1 MIQKL
6 DYPVVSNSPVP
17 IVESQGGRQDCALT
31 ASWIDSVEQLKSLV
45 PDWQQLVEAAVHPN
59 VSVTPEFLIPAWEHL
74 ATDPVRIAVVR
85 AQSDN
90 ALVAL
95 VPIVST
101 RLYRLPIKSAQIW
114 NHDQSFDNSPL
125 IHRDHVESSLSSIL
139 ALLKQDGF
147 KLFGLNLISAAGS
160 LASGMDRAIKSTAS
174 SVWLRDQFERAAL
187 RPAETFEAYFSAH
200 VSKNNRK
207 KNRRYR
213 KQLDALGTVK
223 VEIADQPDSI
233 KTAISDF
240 LRLESSGWK
249 GRQGTALAS
258 DPDTQT
264 FFESMA
270 SRMAERNGIRFLTLS
285 LDGNPIAMI
294 CDLQTSDTVFAYKT
308 AYDEAYADY
317 SPGMLAE
324 IENMQHLHQLPVQLV
339 DSCTEPGHPLL
350 ERIWGQRV
358 PFRNLVVALQPGI
371 ATLATQLFP
380 FAQRLLRSARS
391 KAGR

>member
-6 DYPVVSNSPVP
+6 DYPVISNSTVP
-17 IVESQGGRQDCALT
+17 KVAPSGCQSDCALT

-45 PDWQQLVEAAVHPN
+45 PDWQQLVQAAVHPN
-59 VSVTPEFLIPAWEHL
+59 VSVTPGFLIPAWEHL
-74 ATDPVRIAVVR
+74 ATDPIRIAVVR
-85 AQSDN
+85 AQYDN

-101 RLYRLPIKSAQIW
+101 RLYRLPIKAAQIW

-125 IHRDHVESSLSSIL
+125 IHRDHVESSFSSIL

-147 KLFGLNLISAAGS
+147 KLFGLDLITAAGS
-160 LASGMDRAIKSTAS
+160 MASGMDRAIKSTAS

-200 VSKNNRK
+200 VSRNNRK

-233 KTAISDF
+233 KTAVGNF

-258 DPDTQT
+258 DPDTRN
-264 FFESMA
+264 FFESMV

-358 PFRNLVVALQPGI
+358 PFRNLVVSLQPGL
-371 ATLATQLFP
+371 ATMATQLFP

-391 KAGR
+391 IAGR

>member
-1 MIQKL
+1 MDLI
-6 DYPVVSNSPVP
+6 
-17 IVESQGGRQDCALT
+17 T
-31 ASWIDSVEQLKSLV
+31 ATG
-45 PDWQQLVEAAVHPN
+45 P
-59 VSVTPEFLIPAWEHL
+59 
-74 ATDPVRIAVVR
+74 
-85 AQSDN
+85 
-90 ALVAL
+90 
-95 VPIVST
+95 
-101 RLYRLPIKSAQIW
+101 
-114 NHDQSFDNSPL
+114 
-125 IHRDHVESSLSSIL
+125 
-139 ALLKQDGF
+139 
-147 KLFGLNLISAAGS
+147 
-160 LASGMDRAIKSTAS
+160 LASGLDRAIESTAT

-223 VEIADQPDSI
+223 VEIADQLDSI
-233 KTAISDF
+233 KTAVGNF

-249 GRQGTALAS
+249 GQQRTALAS
-258 DPDTQT
+258 DPNSQT

-270 SRMAERNGIRFLTLS
+270 SQLAERNGIRFLTLS
-285 LDGNPIAMI
+285 LDGAPIAMI
-294 CDLQTSDTVFAYKT
+294 CDLHSSGTVFAYKT

-358 PFRNLVVALQPGI
+358 PFRNLVVALQPGVANW
-371 ATLATQLFP
+371 ATRCLP
-380 FAQRLLRSARS
+380 IAQRLLRSARS
-391 KAGR
+391 KTGR